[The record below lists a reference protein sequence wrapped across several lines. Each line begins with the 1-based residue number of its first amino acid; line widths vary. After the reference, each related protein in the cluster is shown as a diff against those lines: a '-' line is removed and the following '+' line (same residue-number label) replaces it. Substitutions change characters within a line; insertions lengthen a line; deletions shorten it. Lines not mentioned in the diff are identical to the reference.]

1 VPEKSLSQNFVRSTQ
16 PLVGQPGPITRELET
31 LSPDSNS
38 EKAARELN
46 GYCLDY
52 SSPGRGGFLIIMM

>member
-1 VPEKSLSQNFVRSTQ
+1 MLGKSLSQNFIRSTQ
-16 PLVGQPGPITRELET
+16 PLVGQPRPITRELET
-31 LSPDSNS
+31 LSPDNNS

-52 SSPGRGGFLIIMM
+52 SSPGCGGFLIIMM